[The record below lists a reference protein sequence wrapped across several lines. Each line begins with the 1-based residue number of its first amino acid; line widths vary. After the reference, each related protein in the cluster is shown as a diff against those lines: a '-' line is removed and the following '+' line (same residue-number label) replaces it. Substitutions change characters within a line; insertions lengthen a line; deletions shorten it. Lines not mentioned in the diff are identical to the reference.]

1 MPAQRYKP
9 IMNTTNKILFSL
21 ICIFGATCSVF
32 AQSKSAR
39 AEKSIVVFNDVL
51 RQLDVSYVDTLPY
64 EKMTETAINQML
76 RQVDPYT
83 VYYPK
88 DKDRELRMMT
98 TGKYGGVGAIIQQRE
113 ERSDSTKANKKDKKK
128 AGKYIIISE
137 PYEGKPAQKAGL
149 RAGDRI
155 LEIDG
160 KKMTNK
166 TVSEVSDALR
176 GIPHTKLAVKVQRY
190 GEPEPLEVVI
200 EREEIKLPPV
210 SYYGMLNDKI
220 AYIAFNEFTEH
231 SADEVRKA
239 LDDLVQN
246 HGAKALVFDLRDN
259 GGGIIDEAVKIVNLF
274 VGKGQTVVSTR
285 GRIKQSQRTYSTTQ
299 DAAYPTLPI
308 VIMVNHNS
316 ASASEIVAGS
326 MQDLKRATLVGERTF
341 GKGLV
346 QSVRAVAYDGYIKL
360 TTAKYYLPSGRCIQA
375 IDYSKHQGKAEK
387 DTTGGILPDIVIAD
401 STRKVDISYTLYSKQ
416 LFFDYA
422 TRYRAKH
429 ETITPVN
436 EFALTDEDIEDFCVF
451 LDEEGF
457 TYETETGKYFND
469 MLEMA
474 QHEDL
479 DSATIAGLK
488 AFEPQLRPSFREAIS
503 RHKADVLELLEAEII
518 ERYYYQ
524 QGRSEYMIKH
534 DKDLQRAIEVLQ

>member
-1 MPAQRYKP
+1 
-9 IMNTTNKILFSL
+9 MNTTNKILFSL

-113 ERSDSTKANKKDKKK
+113 ERTDSTKANKKDKKK

-176 GIPHTKLAVKVQRY
+176 GIPHTKLTVKVQRY

-326 MQDLKRATLVGERTF
+326 MQDLKRATLIGERTF

-429 ETITPVN
+429 ETIASVN